1 MNIFDWLNEISYN
14 KSDWSSFS
22 KEDQDAFNPYMI
34 NRFISMKPNYIDIVN
49 LIQKYTLPKKSLYN
63 YYCELIPKKKTFF
76 RYIKA
81 KKTSLNKDLIDLL
94 SKHLKL
100 SKREI
105 IDSYDLLGNDFKTS
119 LLQNLNINDKQI
131 KKLLKWKLNFITC

>member
-22 KEDQDAFNPYMI
+22 KEEQDAFNPYMI

-131 KKLLKWKLNFITC
+131 KKLLK

>member
-22 KEDQDAFNPYMI
+22 KEDQDAFNPYII

-63 YYCELIPKKKTFF
+63 YYCKLIPKRKTIF

-81 KKTSLNKDLIDLL
+81 KKTSLNEDLINIL
-94 SKHLKL
+94 SEHLKL

-105 IDSYDLLGNDFKTS
+105 IDSYDLFGTDFKTS
-119 LLQNLNINDKQI
+119 LLQNLNMNDKQI
-131 KKLLKWKLNFITC
+131 KKLIK

>member
-14 KSDWSSFS
+14 KSNWSSFS
-22 KEDQDAFNPYMI
+22 EEDHDAFNPYMV

-63 YYCELIPKKKTFF
+63 YYCKLIPKKKTFF
-76 RYIKA
+76 RYIKS
-81 KKTSLNKDLIDLL
+81 KKSSLNKDLINIL
-94 SKHLKL
+94 SEHLKL

-105 IDSYDLLGNDFKTS
+105 IDSYDLLGVDFKKS
-119 LLQNLNINDKQI
+119 ILLNLNIDDKQI
-131 KKLLKWKLNFITC
+131 KKLLK

>member
-22 KEDQDAFNPYMI
+22 KEDHDAFNPYMI

-49 LIQKYTLPKKSLYN
+49 LIQKYTLPKKSLYK

-131 KKLLKWKLNFITC
+131 KKLLK